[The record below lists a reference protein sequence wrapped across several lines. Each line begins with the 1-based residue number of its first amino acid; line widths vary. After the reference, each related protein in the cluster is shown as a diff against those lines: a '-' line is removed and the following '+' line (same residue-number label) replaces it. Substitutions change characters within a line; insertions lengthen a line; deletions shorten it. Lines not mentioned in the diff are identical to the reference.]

1 MSAQEQFKASFSQ
14 IRAGRKIED
23 FWGEDI
29 PYSILRAASESM
41 ATVSSISLQTRL
53 ENHKALKRIFG

>member
-1 MSAQEQFKASFSQ
+1 MSAQEQFKVAFSQ

-29 PYSILRAASESM
+29 HYSILRAASESM

-53 ENHKALKRIFG
+53 ANYKTCKLIFG